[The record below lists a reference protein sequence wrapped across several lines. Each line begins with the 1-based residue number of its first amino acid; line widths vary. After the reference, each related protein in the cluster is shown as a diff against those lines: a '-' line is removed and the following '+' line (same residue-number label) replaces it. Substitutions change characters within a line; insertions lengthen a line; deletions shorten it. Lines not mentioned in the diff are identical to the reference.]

1 MTSPR
6 LLSLDAFRG
15 ATIVAMILVNNP
27 GTWNA
32 LYAPLGH
39 AEWHGWTPTDL
50 IFPFFLFIMG
60 TALAYSL
67 RKYREGA
74 AIDPA
79 VYRRIA
85 RRTLLLVGLG
95 LGMGL
100 FGKLCDVIF
109 ISRDPSGLQLDTLR
123 WPGVLQRI
131 GLVYCAASLAVLH
144 ADLKKQ
150 LVIAAAILLG
160 YWGLLANL
168 PADANP
174 GERLGKTDNLVRAVD
189 VAVLGKNHMWTQ
201 ATTEPTDPEGLLSTL
216 PAIVTALAGY
226 WCGLAIQRGGANW
239 RTVALLVVCGLLV
252 AGLGEVWGLW
262 LPINKKL
269 WTSSFVLL
277 TGGLAT
283 ACLGACL
290 AAFDVAGFRRGARPL
305 EIVGVNAIFAFVGS
319 GLLARLLGT
328 IRVGEGSLQ
337 QAIYQTLF
345 ASRIADPRLA
355 SLGFALL
362 TVAFWWIVLALMAR
376 RGWSIRV

>member
-27 GTWNA
+27 GTWGA

-144 ADLKKQ
+144 ADLK
-150 LVIAAAILLG
+150 
-160 YWGLLANL
+160 
-168 PADANP
+168 
-174 GERLGKTDNLVRAVD
+174 
-189 VAVLGKNHMWTQ
+189 
-201 ATTEPTDPEGLLSTL
+201 
-216 PAIVTALAGY
+216 
-226 WCGLAIQRGGANW
+226 
-239 RTVALLVVCGLLV
+239 
-252 AGLGEVWGLW
+252 
-262 LPINKKL
+262 
-269 WTSSFVLL
+269 
-277 TGGLAT
+277 
-283 ACLGACL
+283 
-290 AAFDVAGFRRGARPL
+290 
-305 EIVGVNAIFAFVGS
+305 
-319 GLLARLLGT
+319 
-328 IRVGEGSLQ
+328 
-337 QAIYQTLF
+337 
-345 ASRIADPRLA
+345 
-355 SLGFALL
+355 
-362 TVAFWWIVLALMAR
+362 
-376 RGWSIRV
+376 